1 LGKVG
6 YLEVDFW
13 HTHNGRHHLHDA
25 LVAASIQAH
34 QLAHRLAPYELAR
47 WVNVYRSAS
56 SGTSA
61 VAGVVG

>member
-13 HTHNGRHHLHDA
+13 HRHNGRHHLHDA
-25 LVAASIQAH
+25 LVAASIEAH
-34 QLAHRLAPYELAR
+34 QLAPYELAR
-47 WVNVYRSAS
+47 WVNVFRSAS